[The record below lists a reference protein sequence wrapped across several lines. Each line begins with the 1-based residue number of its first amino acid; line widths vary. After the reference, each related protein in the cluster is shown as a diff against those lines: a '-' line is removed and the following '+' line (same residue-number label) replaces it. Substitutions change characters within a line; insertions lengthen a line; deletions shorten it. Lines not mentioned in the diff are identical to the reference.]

1 MELQNQHL
9 AHIIVTLTQAK
20 INEGYKMKSSTGRY
34 HLKQE
39 IKVNIS
45 QEDMN

>member
-20 INEGYKMKSSTGRY
+20 INEGYKMKLSTDYIISSKRSKLTLVRK
-34 HLKQE
+34 HT
-39 IKVNIS
+39 
-45 QEDMN
+45 

>member
-20 INEGYKMKSSTGRY
+20 INEGYKMKSSMDDDLH

-45 QEDMN
+45 Q